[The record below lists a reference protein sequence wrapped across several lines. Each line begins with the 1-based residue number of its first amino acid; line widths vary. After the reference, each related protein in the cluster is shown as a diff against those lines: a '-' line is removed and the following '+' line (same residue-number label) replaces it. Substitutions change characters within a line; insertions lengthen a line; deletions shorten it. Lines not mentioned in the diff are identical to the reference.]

1 MLRMSVLPDSGLR
14 VNKEDFSGA
23 VNSLTHETYESLLSI
38 WKEAGYEEGECQ
50 GLLGDIL
57 TKFKALCASE
67 LSAEQQILDHA
78 KQQVVVKLEEFASLC
93 EKLGR
98 SCEEEAAFG
107 ENFADRLAE
116 LEKRTFDIGVEI
128 SERSGQI
135 NAKAEEINNLIT
147 SLGEEGPPE
156 FEGKDLSDAR
166 IESMTAYC
174 SELEGIRSLRVT
186 EMREV
191 AEDCSKALLELV
203 IPQEGVD
210 SLPQAVM
217 YSDLDQAILQMQPG
231 VEFPFVHKDDFQR
244 LITRAQ
250 ALSDEKE
257 TRRQELASNGAEIA
271 RMWTQ
276 LRVPTADRE
285 AFQKSFNMNL
295 SMETLNKGRGEL
307 ARLKELRLS
316 SLGTVIQSIRD
327 EIAAYW
333 EELGVTTEQ
342 QRAQDFPMFTTDV
355 KTLADSS
362 VEEHELFCVS
372 LKEKVEVLR
381 PILSKISKRESV
393 VKERVELEHIMQH
406 PERLSA
412 RGPTAREDRKREE
425 EMSRRVKGLEKYT
438 KELLHQIE
446 CWEQQS
452 ESPFLFAGER
462 YVDRVNAQEEEHA
475 DIKNNLR
482 NSRRKKDGKP
492 EGKASANVV
501 AKRFSSTMPGN
512 GLSHTT
518 PNPHKK
524 PASSLNPATPAQL
537 SSSSSSSSIKK
548 NASAAVSALKKTP
561 CSSSSTSSSSRI
573 PQHKE
578 NHAAAGNH
586 NHGTVSDSCTSS
598 SNISKPKQSQVLS
611 ARTSSGSS
619 HESGET
625 MLTSATEIKER
636 PSTATVEKALSDT
649 F

>member
-1 MLRMSVLPDSGLR
+1 M
-14 VNKEDFSGA
+14 
-23 VNSLTHETYESLLSI
+23 
-38 WKEAGYEEGECQ
+38 ECH

-78 KQQVVVKLEEFASLC
+78 KQQVVVKLEELSALC

-98 SCEEEAAFG
+98 PCEDEIAFG
-107 ENFADRLAE
+107 ANFADRLAE
-116 LEKRTFDIGVEI
+116 IEKQTFDIGIEI

-135 NAKAEEINNLIT
+135 NVKAEAINDLIT

-156 FEGKDLSDAR
+156 FEGNELSDAR
-166 IESMTAYC
+166 LESMTAYC
-174 SELEGIRSLRVT
+174 SALEGIRTLRVA

-191 AEDCSKALLELV
+191 AEDCSKALHELV

-276 LRVPTADRE
+276 LRVPTAERE

-295 SMETLNKGRGEL
+295 SL

-316 SLGTVIQSIRD
+316 SLGTVIQAIR
-327 EIAAYW
+327 EEMLAYW
-333 EELGVTTEQ
+333 EELGVTTAQ
-342 QRAQDFPMFTTDV
+342 QRAGDFPMFIADV
-355 KTLADSS
+355 KTLADSA

-372 LKEKVEVLR
+372 LKEKVDVLR
-381 PILSKISKRESV
+381 PILSKISRRESV

-438 KELLHQIE
+438 KEVLHQIE
-446 CWEQQS
+446 SWEEQS
-452 ESPFLFAGER
+452 CNPFLYSGER
-462 YVDRVNAQEEEHA
+462 YVDRVNAQEEEYA

-501 AKRFSSTMPGN
+501 AKKFSSTMPGN

-518 PNPHKK
+518 PNPNKK
-524 PASSLNPATPAQL
+524 AVSSLNPTTPAPTSSTA
-537 SSSSSSSSIKK
+537 SSSLLKKASSS
-548 NASAAVSALKKTP
+548 AVSSLKKTP
-561 CSSSSTSSSSRI
+561 SSTSSSSRI
-573 PQHKE
+573 PLHKE
-578 NHAAAGNH
+578 NHAAAGNQS
-586 NHGTVSDSCTSS
+586 GTQ
-598 SNISKPKQSQVLS
+598 SNTVNRHCSKPKQILT
-611 ARTSSGSS
+611 RSSSSDS
-619 HESGET
+619 HESAGT
-625 MLTSATEIKER
+625 MFTSATEVKER
-636 PSTATVEKALSDT
+636 ASTATVERSLSET

>member
-1 MLRMSVLPDSGLR
+1 MSTPSRTSMLRMSVLPDSGLR
-14 VNKEDFSGA
+14 VNKEDFQGA
-23 VNSLTHETYESLLSI
+23 VANLTQETYESLNSI
-38 WKEAGYEEGECQ
+38 WKEAGYEEVECH

-78 KQQVVVKLEEFASLC
+78 KQQVVVKLEEFSSLC
-93 EKLGR
+93 AKLGR
-98 SCEEEAAFG
+98 TCEEETAFG
-107 ENFADRLAE
+107 ENYADRLAE
-116 LEKRTFDIGVEI
+116 LERRTFDIGIEI
-128 SERSGQI
+128 SERSNVI
-135 NAKAEEINNLIT
+135 TAKAEEINTLLT

-156 FEGKDLSDAR
+156 FEGNELSDTR
-166 IESMTAYC
+166 LESMIAYC
-174 SELEGIRSLRVT
+174 KELIAIRELRVT

-191 AEDCSKALLELV
+191 AEDCLKAFQELV
-203 IPQEGVD
+203 IPEEGVG

-217 YSDLDQAILQMQPG
+217 YSDLDQAILRMQPE

-250 ALSDEKE
+250 ALSSEKE

-285 AFQKSFNMNL
+285 AFQKSFKMNL
-295 SMETLNKGRGEL
+295 SMETLNKGRAEL
-307 ARLKELRLS
+307 ARLKELRLT
-316 SLGTVIQSIRD
+316 SLGTVIEAIRD

-333 EELGVTTEQ
+333 EELGVTTAQ
-342 QRAQDFPMFTTDV
+342 QREDEFPLFTADV
-355 KTLADSS
+355 KTLADSA

-372 LKEKVEVLR
+372 LKEKVDVLR
-381 PILSKISKRESV
+381 PILSKISRRECV

-438 KELLHQIE
+438 KELLIQIE
-446 CWEQQS
+446 AWEEQS
-452 ESPFLFAGER
+452 ASPFLFAGER
-462 YVDRVNAQEEEHA
+462 YVDRVNAQEEEYA
-475 DIKNNLR
+475 DTKNNLR

-501 AKRFSSTMPGN
+501 AKKFSSTMPAN

-518 PNPHKK
+518 PNPKK
-524 PASSLNPATPAQL
+524 IGMTSLQPATPA
-537 SSSSSSSSIKK
+537 SSSNIPKSKTTTP
-548 NASAAVSALKKTP
+548 AVSSVKKTP
-561 CSSSSTSSSSRI
+561 ASASGSKI
-573 PQHKE
+573 PLHKE
-578 NHAAAGNH
+578 NHAAASNQNGIPDKEALYK
-586 NHGTVSDSCTSS
+586 GS
-598 SNISKPKQSQVLS
+598 SNSKPMHSRTLS
-611 ARTSSGSS
+611 ARMSSDS

-625 MLTSATEIKER
+625 MITSATEIKER
-636 PSTATVEKALSDT
+636 PSTATVERHLSET